1 RPLAPRA
8 AAGALLGTDGA
19 ARPPLPGRPAGAPF
33 ARVGEPA
40 RTRAPGAAV
49 SRRRRARPAR
59 AVHDRRR
66 SRDGSLRGRL
76 FPGLR
81 LAGGRGGPV
90 LLDARGRAARGVE
103 DAQQPQRSRTE
114 VLHAV
119 DLAAGQED
127 ARAAADG
134 GPAPPGPHPPT
145 PFEDAQP

>member
-1 RPLAPRA
+1 M
-8 AAGALLGTDGA
+8 
-19 ARPPLPGRPAGAPF
+19 
-33 ARVGEPA
+33 
-40 RTRAPGAAV
+40 
-49 SRRRRARPAR
+49 
-59 AVHDRRR
+59 
-66 SRDGSLRGRL
+66 
-76 FPGLR
+76 
-81 LAGGRGGPV
+81 

-145 PFEDAQP
+145 PFEDAQHLFVVMEVVGRAPGRDRAHELRDGVTADGAVHQDLVGAIAGRL